1 MSCLPRGFP
10 TQRVFIKKTLR
21 YGLCLVANSHN
32 IQVWVY
38 SEGHR
43 QSFIEEC
50 IVRDLAWLLSN
61 HSYALRACTN
71 SEYHLWCCNNVQLV
85 HS

>member
-1 MSCLPRGFP
+1 ML
-10 TQRVFIKKTLR
+10 
-21 YGLCLVANSHN
+21 GLYLVANSHN

-50 IVRDLAWLLSN
+50 TVRDLAWLLSIVLMLN
-61 HSYALRACTN
+61 ML
-71 SEYHLWCCNNVQLV
+71 VQTV
-85 HS
+85 NIICGVVTMSIPE

>member
-10 TQRVFIKKTLR
+10 TQREFIKKKTLC
-21 YGLCLVANSHN
+21 YGLYLVANSH

-38 SEGHR
+38 SEDHR

-50 IVRDLAWLLSN
+50 IVRDLAISFVVL
-61 HSYALRACTN
+61 
-71 SEYHLWCCNNVQLV
+71 
-85 HS
+85 